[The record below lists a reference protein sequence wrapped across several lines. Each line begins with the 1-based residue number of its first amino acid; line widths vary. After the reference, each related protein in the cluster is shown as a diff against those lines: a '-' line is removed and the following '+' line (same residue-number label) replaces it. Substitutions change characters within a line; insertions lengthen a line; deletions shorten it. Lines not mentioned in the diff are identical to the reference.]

1 MRLKSYFYLK
11 IGLVIMLMIQISCY
25 EQTPKAPLTTP
36 QAIAKTDTILSE
48 NKAQAQI
55 IIDIE
60 SISGNT
66 LAYITLDFQA
76 FINKKGKYKVK
87 ILNVDEGDSGP
98 FNTFKI
104 VEKAVISKNDEIRVL
119 LSFELQ
125 TERIN
130 WEIEKGKLTAIYGKN
145 TAKQTLQ
152 SEGGSLHGTATLVFD
167 EHSMNLMAQSSDINN
182 NEESGFKNEASNFQG
197 FQSFAAK
204 YLDVRLA
211 TTVFWT
217 NAACPNM
224 PCTTGQMREMKK
236 RG

>member
-1 MRLKSYFYLK
+1 M
-11 IGLVIMLMIQISCY
+11 LVIQIYCN
-25 EQTPKAPLTTP
+25 EQTPKTPLTTTHTT
-36 QAIAKTDTILSE
+36 IKTDTTLTE

-55 IIDIE
+55 IMDIE

-66 LAYITLDFQA
+66 LAYITLDLQA
-76 FINKKGKYKVK
+76 FINNKGKYKVK

-104 VEKAVISKNDEIRVL
+104 IEKAVISKNGEIQVL

-130 WEIEKGKLTAIYGKN
+130 WEIEQGKLTGIYGKN
-145 TAKQTLQ
+145 AAKQTLQ

-167 EHSMNLMAQSSDINN
+167 EHNMNLISQNSAFNN

-197 FQSFAAK
+197 FQQFAAK
-204 YLDVRLA
+204 YLEVRLA

-217 NAACPNM
+217 NTTCPNV
-224 PCTTGQMREMKK
+224 PCTTGQMRETK
-236 RG
+236 